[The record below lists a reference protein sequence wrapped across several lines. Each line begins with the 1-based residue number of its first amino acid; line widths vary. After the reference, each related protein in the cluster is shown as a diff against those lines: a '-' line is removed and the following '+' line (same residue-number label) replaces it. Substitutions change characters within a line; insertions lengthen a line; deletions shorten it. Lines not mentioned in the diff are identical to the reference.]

1 MNLAS
6 TLCRLQRVKQ
16 GLRFARNL
24 PRLTNFARVNPAVL
38 IEEWA
43 EQRPHATALL
53 FGEQRWNW
61 RQVHAEVDR
70 WANWLISRNVQPGQ
84 VIAIL
89 MENRPEYIFLT
100 MAINRIGGI
109 AALINTNLSGEP
121 LRHSLK
127 AANAHHLFADSEHRQ
142 VVETTLRD
150 DTPLPSEAIY
160 FYEEDKSGGCSFG
173 HLVLDEIRA
182 AVPRLKQ
189 NDYTARNAD
198 VFCYIFTSGTTGL
211 PKAAI
216 IRNQRFL
223 GAAYL
228 FGSMMHECNE
238 GDIIYVTLPLYHTNA
253 MLLGWGSALAMGAGI
268 ALRRKFSTSA
278 FWSDISRYRATSFV
292 YIGELC
298 RYLLN
303 SPPDIAER
311 DHRLRVAV
319 GNGLRPDIWNTFVE
333 RFNIPLMREF
343 YGSTEGNA
351 PAINFS
357 GRPGMI
363 GKLGHNQWVLRCDA
377 STGEVVRT
385 DEGRCIPARAGEVGL
400 LVGKISKMMSFIS
413 SMKTV
418 IIQI

>member
-1 MNLAS
+1 MQ
-6 TLCRLQRVKQ
+6 C
-16 GLRFARNL
+16 
-24 PRLTNFARVNPAVL
+24 
-38 IEEWA
+38 
-43 EQRPHATALL
+43 
-53 FGEQRWNW
+53 
-61 RQVHAEVDR
+61 
-70 WANWLISRNVQPGQ
+70 
-84 VIAIL
+84 
-89 MENRPEYIFLT
+89 
-100 MAINRIGGI
+100 
-109 AALINTNLSGEP
+109 
-121 LRHSLK
+121 
-127 AANAHHLFADSEHRQ
+127 
-142 VVETTLRD
+142 
-150 DTPLPSEAIY
+150 
-160 FYEEDKSGGCSFG
+160 
-173 HLVLDEIRA
+173 
-182 AVPRLKQ
+182 
-189 NDYTARNAD
+189 
-198 VFCYIFTSGTTGL
+198 
-211 PKAAI
+211 
-216 IRNQRFL
+216 FL
-223 GAAYL
+223 G
-228 FGSMMHECNE
+228 
-238 GDIIYVTLPLYHTNA
+238 GDP
-253 MLLGWGSALAMGAGI
+253 ALAMGAGI

-400 LVGKISKMMSFIS
+400 LVGKISKMMSFEGYLDSQATHAKILTGVRSTNDRYFNTGDLVQLHEDGWLSFVDRVGDTFRWKGENVSTTEVAEIINGADGIVESNVYGVQVPNTDGRAGMAAIRVSDRFDLTNFAHYVSRELPGYQRPVFLRVLS
-413 SMKTV
+413 SDMQVTGTFKHKSRLPG
-418 IIQI
+418 